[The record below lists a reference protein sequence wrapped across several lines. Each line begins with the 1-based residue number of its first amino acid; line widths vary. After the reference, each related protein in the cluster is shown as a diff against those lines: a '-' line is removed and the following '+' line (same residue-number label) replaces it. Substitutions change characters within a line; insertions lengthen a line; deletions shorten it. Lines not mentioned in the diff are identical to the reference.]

1 MGGTGAILR
10 AQDPSY
16 ARSGWISIFDF
27 LIFFEKVSTVQR
39 IGHHDEGRQRK
50 KKGLRSDGR
59 DKKTQRQRQKK
70 PTTYKRPVK
79 LHSLLSIFTRPT
91 PPPRL
96 LFCGYILIIYT
107 GGGSGPRRHSRTKKT
122 EGEWSERKRRSERRR
137 KGKRLATITMVPP
150 ERKRRKQT
158 HLCINSRTNFTT

>member
-1 MGGTGAILR
+1 MLPYTDL
-10 AQDPSY
+10 SHLENN
-16 ARSGWISIFDF
+16 SLF
-27 LIFFEKVSTVQR
+27 
-39 IGHHDEGRQRK
+39 HDEREGNEDTKKNQERRETDGTSKKEKNHQRETSK
-50 KKGLRSDGR
+50 KR
-59 DKKTQRQRQKK
+59 
-70 PTTYKRPVK
+70 PMTYKRPVK

-107 GGGSGPRRHSRTKKT
+107 GGGSGPLRHSRTKKT

-150 ERKRRKQT
+150 ERKKEENK
-158 HLCINSRTNFTT
+158 LIFA